1 MFVHLYI
8 PSRADLLGCTC
19 WSKRTVCS
27 PRALLSVICTSP
39 SNFYCRCYSPRWILT
54 HSPQD
59 ISPKKRLLKLVE
71 LFSVH
76 IWPKQKATAAQNVV
90 YKSRKT
96 LSSLPDA
103 FNLQLQK
110 FGHAQKATPP
120 PPPWACRRY
129 KSKTI
134 TGNLCVFLQ
143 SIWLNSKGAHS
154 GMVRQFKK
162 MMMSRV
168 VGITRIRMGGFRRF
182 KR

>member
-8 PSRADLLGCTC
+8 PCRADLLGCTR

-76 IWPKQKATAAQNVV
+76 IWPKQKSTAAQNDV

-110 FGHAQKATPP
+110 FGHAQKAKSPP
-120 PPPWACRRY
+120 GHVVDISQRLLQEIYAFFFSLFDWIRRVL
-129 KSKTI
+129 I
-134 TGNLCVFLQ
+134 RV
-143 SIWLNSKGAHS
+143 WLDSL
-154 GMVRQFKK
+154 KK
-162 MMMSRV
+162 WWCH
-168 VGITRIRMGGFRRF
+168 GW
-182 KR
+182 

>member
-8 PSRADLLGCTC
+8 PSRADLLGCTR

-59 ISPKKRLLKLVE
+59 ISPKKNRLLKLVE

-103 FNLQLQK
+103 PGHVVDISQRLLQGIYAFFFSL
-110 FGHAQKATPP
+110 FD
-120 PPPWACRRY
+120 WIRRVL
-129 KSKTI
+129 I
-134 TGNLCVFLQ
+134 RV
-143 SIWLNSKGAHS
+143 WLDSL
-154 GMVRQFKK
+154 KK
-162 MMMSRV
+162 CWCH
-168 VGITRIRMGGFRRF
+168 GW
-182 KR
+182 

>member
-1 MFVHLYI
+1 MQFLSGFELY
-8 PSRADLLGCTC
+8 SRWVPL
-19 WSKRTVCS
+19 
-27 PRALLSVICTSP
+27 CTSP
-39 SNFYCRCYSPRWILT
+39 SNFYCRYYSQRWILT

-110 FGHAQKATPP
+110 FGHAQKAKSPP
-120 PPPWACRRY
+120 PGHVVDISQR
-129 KSKTI
+129 
-134 TGNLCVFLQ
+134 LLQ
-143 SIWLNSKGAHS
+143 EIYAFFFSL
-154 GMVRQFKK
+154 FD
-162 MMMSRV
+162 
-168 VGITRIRMGGFRRF
+168 
-182 KR
+182 